1 MKKQMNPLI
10 QSYLAENNM
19 ELLHFGEIDQV
30 QEVRAAYLKKTDTY
44 RAKDFTFDFDEKKT
58 YLFFI
63 AKFVFVTASDAGAET
78 RGSHDW

>member
-1 MKKQMNPLI
+1 MNPLI

-19 ELLHFGEIDQV
+19 ELLPFGEIDQV

-63 AKFVFVTASDAGAET
+63 IAKHIFFHPPCKLN
-78 RGSHDW
+78 R